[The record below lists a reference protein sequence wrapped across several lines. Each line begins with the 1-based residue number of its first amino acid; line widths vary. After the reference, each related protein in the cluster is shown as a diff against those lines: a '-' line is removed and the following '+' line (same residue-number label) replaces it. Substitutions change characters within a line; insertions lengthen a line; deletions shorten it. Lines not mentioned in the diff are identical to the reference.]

1 MKKPRLWNS
10 CHPPTPKSGM
20 WSSEC
25 AAAGGRTHLSR
36 KGQPKGARGLGMRT
50 QSWVHRE
57 TEREL
62 LGTGLEGCKTLGLGI
77 KLENS
82 IMPAKYTLSFPQ
94 LLFTGQAF
102 KSKLASDAFTL
113 N

>member
-1 MKKPRLWNS
+1 M
-10 CHPPTPKSGM
+10 
-20 WSSEC
+20 
-25 AAAGGRTHLSR
+25 
-36 KGQPKGARGLGMRT
+36 
-50 QSWVHRE
+50 
-57 TEREL
+57 REL

-82 IMPAKYTLSFPQ
+82 IMPANYTLSFPQ

>member
-1 MKKPRLWNS
+1 MGRPRPCDEN
-10 CHPPTPKSGM
+10 P
-20 WSSEC
+20 E
-25 AAAGGRTHLSR
+25 
-36 KGQPKGARGLGMRT
+36 LGP
-50 QSWVHRE
+50 QGN
-57 TEREL
+57 REL

-82 IMPAKYTLSFPQ
+82 MMPANYTLSFPL

>member
-1 MKKPRLWNS
+1 
-10 CHPPTPKSGM
+10 M

-25 AAAGGRTHLSR
+25 AAAAGRTHLSR
-36 KGQPKGARGLGMRT
+36 KGQPDWGARGLVMRT
-50 QSWVHRE
+50 QSGVHRE
-57 TEREL
+57 TMREL
-62 LGTGLEGCKTLGLGI
+62 LGTGLEECKTLGLGI

-82 IMPAKYTLSFPQ
+82 IMPANYTLSFPQ